1 MVYNTSTDHILVQG
15 PDGLPMAVP
24 VQGKAGGSTIQGSF
38 MDPQKGKPQVMP
50 MPIPG
55 VVGHQPQAG
64 SPGLVNGQLS
74 TLEAPPLYQQL
85 MPMPTSGEI
94 NADTSGG
101 TVAGYPPQ
109 LSGMY

>member
-1 MVYNTSTDHILVQG
+1 MVYNTGTDYILVQG

-24 VQGKAGGSTIQGSF
+24 VQGKAGGSTIQGPF
-38 MDPQKGKPQVMP
+38 LDPQKGQPQVMP
-50 MPIPG
+50 MPISG

-64 SPGLVNGQLS
+64 SPDLVNEQLS
-74 TLEAPPLYQQL
+74 ALEAPPLYQQL
-85 MPMPTSGEI
+85 MPMPTFGEI
-94 NADTSGG
+94 TVDTSGG